1 MPDEVIYINEYL
13 DRRYRRICRYRN
25 QITVGEFAHLYNEGT
40 YLVTM
45 NGHITCII
53 DGVIWDTFD
62 CSDRLVWDV
71 FLVD

>member
-1 MPDEVIYINEYL
+1 M
-13 DRRYRRICRYRN
+13 
-25 QITVGEFAHLYNEGT
+25 TVGEFAEEFNQGV

-62 CSDRLVWDV
+62 PSDRFVWETYKV
-71 FLVD
+71 K